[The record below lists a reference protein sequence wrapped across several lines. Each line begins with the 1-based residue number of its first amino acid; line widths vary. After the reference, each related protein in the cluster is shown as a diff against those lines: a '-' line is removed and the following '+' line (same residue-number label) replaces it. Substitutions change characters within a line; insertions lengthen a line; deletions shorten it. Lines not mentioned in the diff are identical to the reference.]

1 VNSYRRTLEPLR
13 PILRTR
19 ERRRLRHKLID
30 ALPHFL
36 TGIVF
41 AGLAV
46 GVLQA
51 MLFLAAHP

>member
-1 VNSYRRTLEPLR
+1 VTAYRRTLEPLR
-13 PILRTR
+13 PILRAR